1 MSSYRKPVLP
11 ALPTVPVE
19 VILLCFISIYVKG
32 WTIPYTSKVLYINTK
47 TLQNWVNG
55 SNQRVIRVIT
65 QKGFRDFNSIT
76 AESVGRLI
84 SPTEKKRIIETATD
98 HVMSMRK
105 VLNEREAIFTKR
117 TLMRH
122 NFL

>member
-11 ALPTVPVE
+11 VLPTVPVE

-32 WTIPYTSKVLYINTK
+32 WTIPYTSKVLYINAK

-76 AESVGRLI
+76 SESVNRLI
-84 SPTEKKRIIETATD
+84 SPTVR
-98 HVMSMRK
+98 
-105 VLNEREAIFTKR
+105 
-117 TLMRH
+117 
-122 NFL
+122 